1 LPSGALSGRRRNRA
15 GSGIF
20 LRTIRAVRILARD
33 GRIPRPLR
41 GAAAFGLLPLP
52 GPLDEAVLLLV
63 GLVLSLFYRERLSE
77 AWRAA
82 DPK

>member
-1 LPSGALSGRRRNRA
+1 VVV
-15 GSGIF
+15 
-20 LRTIRAVRILARD
+20 RTSRAVGILARD
-33 GRIPRPLR
+33 GNIPRPLR

-63 GLVLSLFYRERLSE
+63 GLVLSLFYRERLTE

-82 DPK
+82 APK